1 MGQIHDSNNDV
12 KNNMFEMADSFN
24 EAMNNLQILSK
35 KIQESLGGMRDIA
48 SIAEDFIVRLT
59 ENQKKIIEI
68 IRPILEQLANF
79 DDAEL
84 ASKHKELA
92 EKMILNGWYYTGI
105 LPINAIELLEEGRK
119 EFNNSLSQ
127 FYEEY
132 SDMMFDRIEES
143 FPHRKHILSKV
154 KMAHNNKDFELS
166 IPVMLTQADGIA
178 FELFNEGLFSKDR
191 ESKLPRTK
199 NQQQVLFEEDSL
211 MDLIYVT
218 QLSMVG
224 QLNKTIETPKF
235 FNRHLV
241 LHGKDINYNRKQ
253 NSIRCLVM
261 LYFLSEI
268 NDCKKEL
275 NRT

>member
-1 MGQIHDSNNDV
+1 MHDSNDDM
-12 KNNMFEMADSFN
+12 KNIIFEMPDSFN
-24 EAMNNLQILSK
+24 EGMNNLKILSK
-35 KIQESLGGMRDIA
+35 EVQESLDCMRDIA
-48 SIAEDFIVRLT
+48 SKAGEFIIKLT

-68 IRPILEQLANF
+68 FKPVLEQLANF

-84 ASKHKELA
+84 ATKHKKLA

-105 LPINAIELLEEGRK
+105 LPINTIELLAYERN

-132 SDMMFDRIEES
+132 SDMMFERIERS

-166 IPVMLTQADGIA
+166 IPVMFTQADGIA
-178 FELFNEGLFSKDR
+178 FELFDEGLFSKDR
-191 ESKLPRTK
+191 ESRLPRTK
-199 NQQQVLFEEDSL
+199 NQQQILFQEDSL
-211 MDLIYVT
+211 MDLIYMT

-235 FNRHLV
+235 LNRHLV
-241 LHGKDINYNRKQ
+241 LHGRDINYNRKQ

-261 LYFLSEI
+261 LYFLSEV
-268 NDCKKEL
+268 NERKEEL